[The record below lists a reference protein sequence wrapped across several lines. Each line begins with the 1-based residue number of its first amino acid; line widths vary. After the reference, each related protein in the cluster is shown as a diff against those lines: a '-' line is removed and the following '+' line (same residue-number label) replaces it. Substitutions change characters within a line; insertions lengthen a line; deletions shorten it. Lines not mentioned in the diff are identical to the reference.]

1 MQITN
6 EWKAPGNSAILG
18 RNQYVALNLSAN
30 SAKSKKPL
38 SPYQKPCKHMSEAIV
53 VDGTERGRIA
63 KVCAEPNCRVHFA
76 DRRAPNPA
84 QTAKEREQ
92 RRKDLERQKVE
103 ATVRHRTLAEV
114 LKRIGAPLDRA
125 DLALVASALLNKLEP
140 LRREL
145 LARRHKLIEGPASE
159 VTHPQVQQGI
169 ARLLWQPDEGAL
181 SKLLIEVVLLECTD
195 RAPTSD
201 PDVLIA
207 TAKRHRV
214 DVDKLRKAVE
224 QEFTAKRAKQEAKQ
238 TKAAKKA
245 EERDR
250 HAVEK
255 RIHDARLPRMKTLE
269 EFDFNQA
276 PQIPAAKIRELAEG
290 GYIGRAEP
298 VVLMG
303 ECGTGKTHLATGLC
317 VAACR
322 QKRRVR
328 FTTAANLVNE
338 LVEAQQHNGVR
349 RVLARWM
356 RYDVIALDEVGYV
369 PLAEIGAEF
378 LFQVIAERAERASMI
393 VTTNLPF
400 SEWTQVFPNPR
411 LCKALLDRITD
422 RAHIIETGTDSYRFR
437 RTLEVRNKKKVA
449 RSGGSVVVTASATT

>member
-1 MQITN
+1 MKEQTQAL
-6 EWKAPGNSAILG
+6 EYASVKQYCKALRVPVIG
-18 RNQYVALNLSAN
+18 AN
-30 SAKSKKPL
+30 FVS
-38 SPYQKPCKHMSEAIV
+38 
-53 VDGTERGRIA
+53 
-63 KVCAEPNCRVHFA
+63 
-76 DRRAPNPA
+76 
-84 QTAKEREQ
+84 
-92 RRKDLERQKVE
+92 
-103 ATVRHRTLAEV
+103 LAEQAV
-114 LKRIGAPLDRA
+114 KEKRNHIGYLE
-125 DLALVASALLNKLEP
+125 ALLTME
-140 LRREL
+140 
-145 LARRHKLIEGPASE
+145 
-159 VTHPQVQQGI
+159 
-169 ARLLWQPDEGAL
+169 
-181 SKLLIEVVLLECTD
+181 
-195 RAPTSD
+195 
-201 PDVLIA
+201 
-207 TAKRHRV
+207 
-214 DVDKLRKAVE
+214 
-224 QEFTAKRAKQEAKQ
+224 
-238 TKAAKKA
+238 A

-250 HAVEK
+250 HAIQQRLHE
-255 RIHDARLPRMKTLE
+255 ARLPRMKTLE

-276 PQIPAAKIRELAEG
+276 SKISAAKIRELAEG

-378 LFQVIAERAERASMI
+378 LFQVIAERAERATLI

-400 SEWTQVFPNPR
+400 SEWTQVFPSPR

-437 RTLEVRNKKKVA
+437 RTLEVRNQQKAA
-449 RSGGSVVVTASATT
+449 RSGGSVVPASATT